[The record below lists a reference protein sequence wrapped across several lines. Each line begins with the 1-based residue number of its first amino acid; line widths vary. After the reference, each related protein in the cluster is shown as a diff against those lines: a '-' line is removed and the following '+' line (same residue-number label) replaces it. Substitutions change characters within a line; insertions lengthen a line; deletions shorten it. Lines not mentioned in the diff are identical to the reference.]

1 MLLIEDV
8 KRIAEIE
15 FSDIVKNTYYSS
27 YKLRILFINNS
38 FLDVYLSHKLENKF
52 GFHWECMDTKKTIY
66 RYDNFPDKNWQ
77 SVSTFP
83 FHFHNGSQDIV
94 EASPFPTKLDTGF
107 RAFMEF
113 IRNKLNQKIISKI
126 Y

>member
-1 MLLIEDV
+1 MPTIDDL

-15 FSDIVKNTYYSS
+15 FTEIVKNTYQIDN
-27 YKLRILFINNS
+27 KLRIVLINNS
-38 FLDVYLSHKLENKF
+38 FIDVYLSQKLPDKF
-52 GFHWECMDTKKTIY
+52 GFHWESMDEKGTIY

-83 FHFHNGSQDIV
+83 YHFHNSSQNSV
-94 EASPFPTKLDTGF
+94 EASPFPLSPIDGF

-113 IRNKLNQKIISKI
+113 IRNKLR
-126 Y
+126 

>member
-1 MLLIEDV
+1 MPTIDNF

-15 FSDIVKNTYYSS
+15 FTEIIKNTYQID
-27 YKLRILFINNS
+27 YKLRIVLINNS
-38 FLDVYLSHKLENKF
+38 FIDVYLSQKLPDKF
-52 GFHWECMDTKKTIY
+52 GFHWESMDEKGSIY

-83 FHFHNGSQDIV
+83 YHFHNSSQDSV
-94 EASPFPTKLDTGF
+94 EASPFPSTTVEGF

-113 IRNKLNQKIISKI
+113 VRNKLR
-126 Y
+126 